1 MNSCITFQ
9 RPFALAYG
17 ARAIKPSRRLK
28 AGLTP
33 MDSYDAYD
41 AYDSRI
47 ERQAAIDDEKKVIA
61 SSAIMRLTVNDVKIA
76 VKDAE
81 AGCIVGE
88 SSQEGCAVLWDV
100 VDEVWSA
107 YTRQVE
113 KDIEEAKKQVDGTE
127 WSLKRRV
134 YDL

>member
-1 MNSCITFQ
+1 MNSSITFQ

-17 ARAIKPSRRLK
+17 ACAIKPSRRLK

-41 AYDSRI
+41 SRI
-47 ERQAAIDDEKKVIA
+47 ERQAAIDDAKKVIA
-61 SSAIMRLTVNDVKIA
+61 SSDVPKVVRLSVNDVKIA

-81 AGCIVGE
+81 TGCIVGA